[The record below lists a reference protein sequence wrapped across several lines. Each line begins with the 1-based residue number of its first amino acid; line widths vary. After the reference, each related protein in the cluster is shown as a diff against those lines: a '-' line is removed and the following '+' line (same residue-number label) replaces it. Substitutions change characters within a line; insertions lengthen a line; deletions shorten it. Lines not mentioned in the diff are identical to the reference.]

1 MTQKQITNEIINSQL
16 KLTLQVERLVTRSR
30 KYFMLK
36 YDPLEK
42 YLCVR
47 NNIMFLSS
55 EEPSLCPALTRS
67 GPRRARGG
75 RATPGGRGWGWS
87 TSWRLAGRCC
97 YWCCK
102 CCCCCRPC
110 NTTAL
115 ATCRSPTTSPRAA
128 AWVSRSTRCRT

>member
-67 GPRRARGG
+67 GPRLAREGLE
-75 RATPGGRGWGWS
+75 TPGGRGWGW
-87 TSWRLAGRCC
+87 R
-97 YWCCK
+97 
-102 CCCCCRPC
+102 
-110 NTTAL
+110 
-115 ATCRSPTTSPRAA
+115 
-128 AWVSRSTRCRT
+128 